1 MAKRAK
7 SKALK
12 DKQRKED
19 FKELCLQRQIVSK
32 YVFATSFNDK
42 IISEVVE
49 KETAFKVDEYLV
61 SQLQPGSPQMYFPM
75 NESWQDGLV
84 LVSQLEIN
92 IFQNML
98 NVSQ

>member
-1 MAKRAK
+1 MTKRAK
-7 SKALK
+7 SKVLK
-12 DKQRKED
+12 DKQRKND

-49 KETAFKVDEYLV
+49 LETSQDIDNYLV
-61 SQLQPGSPQMYFPM
+61 SQLSSDVPQMYFPM
-75 NESWQDGLV
+75 NEGWRDGLV
-84 LVSQLEIN
+84 LISQLEIN
-92 IFQNML
+92 IYQNML